1 MYILWMVRK
10 NRDETSLSSVKR
22 RLDRLKKQT
31 NVFIN
36 YSEINNMDL
45 KNSIKG
51 IVDSSY
57 KLLER
62 ISECDKKNIET
73 FNSYI
78 INPMLEQ
85 IKMYNK
91 RFKNFMENYLFG
103 EWLLVDLYIH
113 YNSEILKFEL
123 KNSLTDCRYRYPR
136 CPHVNKPV
144 EHLLYVKANVYLKEK
159 DNGSLLFLICDECN
173 DFMDYCKEKYKNY
186 WTGSNKC
193 IGTLGYIDNKPL
205 NFSMY

>member
-1 MYILWMVRK
+1 MK
-10 NRDETSLSSVKR
+10 NYG
-22 RLDRLKKQT
+22 
-31 NVFIN
+31 IG
-36 YSEINNMDL
+36 
-45 KNSIKG
+45 KG
-51 IVDSSY
+51 IVDSLY
-57 KLLER
+57 KIFEKIKYSDR
-62 ISECDKKNIET
+62 IMINTLNC
-73 FNSYI
+73 FI
-78 INPMLEQ
+78 IIPMLDQ
-85 IKMYNK
+85 IKLYN
-91 RFKNFMENYLFG
+91 RNIKNFMENNLFG

-123 KNSLTDCRYRYPR
+123 KNSLTDCRFRYPR

-144 EHLLYVKANVYLKEK
+144 KHKLYVNAQEYL
-159 DNGSLLFLICDECN
+159 NGNNTDSLLFLICDECN